1 MLCQAVAHTER
12 VAHKAA
18 QHEHNPLK
26 MGRPMPMEI
35 PMHRY
40 LPHIAA
46 LVIFVAIVFVATQY
60 QIVQWGAEQEVE
72 QSH

>member
-1 MLCQAVAHTER
+1 
-12 VAHKAA
+12 
-18 QHEHNPLK
+18 
-26 MGRPMPMEI
+26 MPMET